1 MSRAL
6 AAITFL
12 IRSGYGFYPLAEGE
26 STCSS
31 EQSHTAPSCRAMS
44 RARLVRWAAVAVRDS
59 EGLRRGANWS
69 DVSRPRIPRSPY
81 NEERIGKIG
90 TRARDAASSISL
102 GGDCQVTVAQHD
114 NALSVE
120 ACLAELLDQLAI
132 PAAHFAGRGSADL
145 KGLLSQHPE
154 RVASLAVL
162 CPAVLDT
169 RTLALLGE
177 RLLVVTGDRGP
188 GARRVQAALPEL
200 PRATAVVLDDYAG
213 LTWSD
218 IAAERGD
225 SIAAAMQEFLAHRD
239 ALPLGGL
246 PEQESEIAGISYRL
260 RGAGAPL
267 VLLPLDLSPG
277 QWEPLIPA
285 LAARYCTITL
295 GGALLGSVASLEER
309 GRSGYMAV
317 VRGLLDALAI
327 QPGENVLEV
336 GCGSG
341 VIMRELARRT
351 TGANRLIGR
360 DMSPY
365 LLREARAL
373 ARREGLLDY
382 IDFGEGR
389 AEELPL
395 PDAAVDVALSSTVF
409 EEGDAELM
417 LSEIMR
423 VTRPGGRVGIT
434 VRAIDMPFWVNL
446 PLDPALKAKVDAP
459 GIIGGGAAP
468 KGVADMSLYH
478 RLASLGLTGLK
489 CFPQLVS
496 VVPGSE
502 RIERYQQQVLAALTP
517 AEAKTWQQA
526 VAAAKANGTFFIAQ
540 AYHCAVGTKP
550 G

>member
-1 MSRAL
+1 MTTAH
-6 AAITFL
+6 
-12 IRSGYGFYPLAEGE
+12 P
-26 STCSS
+26 
-31 EQSHTAPSCRAMS
+31 HDAPS
-44 RARLVRWAAVAVRDS
+44 VA
-59 EGLRRGANWS
+59 
-69 DVSRPRIPRSPY
+69 
-81 NEERIGKIG
+81 
-90 TRARDAASSISL
+90 
-102 GGDCQVTVAQHD
+102 
-114 NALSVE
+114 
-120 ACLAELLDQLAI
+120 ACLAELLDRLGIAT
-132 PAAHFAGRGSADL
+132 AHFAGRGSADL
-145 KGLLSQHPE
+145 KGFLSRYPQ
-154 RVASLAVL
+154 RVASLTVL

-169 RTLALLGE
+169 RTLAPLGA

-188 GARRVQAALPEL
+188 GARRVQAGLPEL

-213 LTWSD
+213 LIWSD

-225 SIAAAMQEFLAHRD
+225 SIVAAMLEFLSGRD
-239 ALPLGGL
+239 ALPSSSL
-246 PEQESEIAGISYRL
+246 PEQEGEIAGISYRV
-260 RGAGAPL
+260 RGTGAPL

-277 QWEPLIPA
+277 QWEPLIPT

-317 VRGLLDALAI
+317 VRALLDTLAI
-327 QPGENVLEV
+327 APGESVLEV

-351 TGANRLIGR
+351 AVDLRPTGLSRGANRLIGR
-360 DMSPY
+360 DMNPY

-373 ARREGLLDY
+373 AQREGLLDL

-389 AEELPL
+389 AEALPL
-395 PDAAVDVALSSTVF
+395 PDGAVDVALSSTVF

-417 LSEIMR
+417 LSEIVR
-423 VTRPGGRVGIT
+423 VTRPGGRVGII

-446 PLDPALKAKVDAP
+446 PLDPELKAKVDVP
-459 GIIGGGAAP
+459 GIAGSGAAP
-468 KGVADMSLYH
+468 NGVADMSLYS
-478 RLASLGLTGLK
+478 RLAALGLTGLK

-502 RIERYQQQVLAALTP
+502 RIERYEQQILAALTP
-517 AEAKTWQQA
+517 AEAEKWHRA
-526 VAAAKANGTFFIAQ
+526 VAVAKADGTFFIAQ